1 MFKRVFDSKTDTF
14 PFPFPFQ
21 FSVSARALF
30 AFAVLLVYMY
40 FDICLS
46 YVMTQSSVTDG
57 DEVNGDGGTH

>member
-1 MFKRVFDSKTDTF
+1 MFKTVFDSKTDTF
-14 PFPFPFQ
+14 QFPFPFPF
-21 FSVSARALF
+21 SISARAWV
-30 AFAVLLVYMY
+30 AFAVLLVCMH